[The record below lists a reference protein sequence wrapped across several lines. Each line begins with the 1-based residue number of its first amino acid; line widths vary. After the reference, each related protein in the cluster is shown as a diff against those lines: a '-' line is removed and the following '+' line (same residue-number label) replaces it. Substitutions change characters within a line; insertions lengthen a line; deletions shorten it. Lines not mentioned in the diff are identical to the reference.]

1 MKKRAFSAVLLL
13 PVLALLMSSCGTPK
27 QEKESV
33 VQEQQA
39 EQTSVFLEKCSLTLP
54 VCTVSM
60 NTPDNEMEIQKK
72 YGLTLDEW
80 NALANDSDSFLQL
93 DIQEC
98 SDSEASVNAEATITA
113 NGVTDTIPLTGRL
126 TEIKLDNGDQC
137 FAGGLSGY
145 LNGNNSQENAVTL
158 SVNYDKTA
166 QICYV
171 TAQIGDTLCLDF
183 GTPFDGQSEIYQKLK
198 DAQT

>member
-1 MKKRAFSAVLLL
+1 M
-13 PVLALLMSSCGTPK
+13 
-27 QEKESV
+27 

-39 EQTSVFLEKCSLTLP
+39 EQTSAFLEKCSLTLP

-93 DIQEC
+93 NIQEC
-98 SDSEASVNAEATITA
+98 SDPDISVNAEATITA

-166 QICYV
+166 QVCYV

-198 DAQT
+198 NA

>member
-1 MKKRAFSAVLLL
+1 MKKRAFSVVLLL
-13 PVLALLMSSCGTPK
+13 PVLALLMSSCGTPE
-27 QEKESV
+27 QEKEPV
-33 VQEQQA
+33 AQEQQA
-39 EQTSVFLEKCSLTLP
+39 EQNSVFLEKCSLTLP

-60 NTPDNEMEIQKK
+60 NTPDNEVAIQRK
-72 YGLTLDEW
+72 YGLTLTEW
-80 NALANDSDSFLQL
+80 NALTNDSDSFLQL

-98 SDSEASVNAEATITA
+98 SDPDASVNAEATITA

-166 QICYV
+166 QVCYV

>member
-1 MKKRAFSAVLLL
+1 MKKRSFSTVLLL
-13 PVLALLMSSCGTPK
+13 SVLALLMSSCGTPK
-27 QEKESV
+27 QEKEPV

-80 NALANDSDSFLQL
+80 NALTNDSDSFLQL

-98 SDSEASVNAEATITA
+98 SDPDASVNAEATITA

-145 LNGNNSQENAVTL
+145 LNGNNSQENTVTL

-166 QICYV
+166 QVCYV

-198 DAQT
+198 DAQA

>member
-13 PVLALLMSSCGTPK
+13 PILALLMSSCGTPK

>member
-1 MKKRAFSAVLLL
+1 MKKRSFSTVLLL
-13 PVLALLMSSCGTPK
+13 SVLALFMSGCGTPE
-27 QEKESV
+27 QEKEPV
-33 VQEQQA
+33 AQEQQA

-60 NTPDNEMEIQKK
+60 NTPDNEVAIQRK
-72 YGLTLDEW
+72 YGLTLTEW
-80 NALANDSDSFLQL
+80 NALTNDSDSFLQL

-98 SDSEASVNAEATITA
+98 SDPDASVNAEATITA

-166 QICYV
+166 QVCYV

-198 DAQT
+198 DAQM

>member
-1 MKKRAFSAVLLL
+1 MKKRAFSMVGLLS
-13 PVLALLMSSCGTPK
+13 VLALIMSGCGTPE
-27 QEKESV
+27 QEKEPV
-33 VQEQQA
+33 VQEQQT

-54 VCTVSM
+54 VCTVSL
-60 NTPDNEMEIQKK
+60 NTPDNELAIQEK

-80 NALANDSDSFLQL
+80 NALANDSDSFLRL
-93 DIQEC
+93 DIPEC
-98 SDSEASVNAEATITA
+98 SDPDASVNAEATITA
-113 NGVTDTIPLTGRL
+113 NGVTDTVSLTGRL

-145 LNGNNSQENAVTL
+145 LNGDSSRENAVTL

-166 QICYV
+166 QVCYV
-171 TAQIGDTLCLDF
+171 IAQIGDALCLDF
-183 GTPFDGQSEIYQKLK
+183 GTPFGGQSKIYQKLK

>member
-1 MKKRAFSAVLLL
+1 MKKRAFSTVLLL

-98 SDSEASVNAEATITA
+98 SDPDASVNAEATITA

-166 QICYV
+166 QVCYV

-183 GTPFDGQSEIYQKLK
+183 GTPFDGQSEIDQKLK
-198 DAQT
+198 DTQA

>member
-1 MKKRAFSAVLLL
+1 MKKRAFSAVWLL

-27 QEKESV
+27 QEKEPV

-60 NTPDNEMEIQKK
+60 NTPDNEVAIQRK

-80 NALANDSDSFLQL
+80 NALTNDSDSFLQL

-98 SDSEASVNAEATITA
+98 SDPDASVNAEATITA

-166 QICYV
+166 QVCYV

>member
-1 MKKRAFSAVLLL
+1 MKKRVFSTVLLL
-13 PVLALLMSSCGTPK
+13 SVLALLMSSCGTPK

-60 NTPDNEMEIQKK
+60 NTPDNEIAIQEK

-93 DIQEC
+93 NIQEC
-98 SDSEASVNAEATITA
+98 SDPDTSVNAEATITA
-113 NGVTDTIPLTGRL
+113 NGVIDTMSLTGRL
-126 TEIKLDNGDQC
+126 TEIQLDNGDQC

-166 QICYV
+166 QVCYV

-198 DAQT
+198 DAQA